1 MCNIRVPIEK
11 YLQHKCD
18 LNDNFVDFTVDL
30 DRIRHEGLWYAMG
43 NFNFDSN
50 IIDIIETSYKDASR
64 AVFINNN
71 IGKFIRTTAEVPKGY
86 DLSSLLYNIYL
97 EKTMF
102 VAHNEYSTSVSI
114 GGRPLCDLV
123 FC

>member
-1 MCNIRVPIEK
+1 
-11 YLQHKCD
+11 
-18 LNDNFVDFTVDL
+18 
-30 DRIRHEGLWYAMG
+30 MG

-97 EKTMF
+97 EHTMI
-102 VAHNEYSTSVSI
+102 VAHNDYNRSVSI
-114 GGRPLCDLV
+114 GRRALCDLDV
-123 FC
+123 C

>member
-18 LNDNFVDFTVDL
+18 LNYNGVEFSN
-30 DRIRHEGLWYAMG
+30 RIRHEGPCHAMG

-50 IIDIIETSYKDASR
+50 IMDIIEASCKDANR